1 MRNSRIGRDL
11 RPQVT
16 EWLGREHDRLDA
28 HLAGL
33 LLQTVWGAEPELQR
47 EFQGYRSELV
57 RHLQQV
63 ERRLFSM
70 LASLDE
76 STRTMEGLEWQ
87 SHARD
92 LQHVFTAID
101 REVSQRKRAGLYA
114 HFDELRRVLRRHRR
128 HEERLLAL
136 LALPPM
142 EMPEVA
148 EAFL

>member
-1 MRNSRIGRDL
+1 MRNARIGRDL
-11 RPQVT
+11 RPQVD

-28 HLAGL
+28 RLAGL
-33 LLQTVWGAEPELQR
+33 LLQTVWGAEPEVRR
-47 EFQGYRSELV
+47 EFQGYRSDLL

-63 ERRLFSM
+63 ERRLFPM
-70 LASLDE
+70 LVALDD
-76 STRTMEGLEWQ
+76 RTLAMERLEWQ

-92 LQHVFTAID
+92 LQQVFTTID
-101 REVSQRKRAGLYA
+101 REVSQRRRAALYG

-136 LALPPM
+136 MALPPVAAEAM
-142 EMPEVA
+142 A